1 MILEGIVGGSG
12 KLLMLDR
19 ILPRLQQDGHRVLL
33 FSQFTSMLDIL
44 EDYCELRDY
53 QFVRLDGST
62 NRVKRRLDVRRFNA
76 ANSSLFIFLI
86 STRAGGLGL
95 NLASADTV
103 ILYDSD
109 W

>member
-1 MILEGIVGGSG
+1 
-12 KLLMLDR
+12 
-19 ILPRLQQDGHRVLL
+19 
-33 FSQFTSMLDIL
+33 MLDIL
-44 EDYCELRDY
+44 EDYCEMRDY

-62 NRVKRRLDVRRFNA
+62 NRVKRRLDVRRFNTP
-76 ANSSLFIFLI
+76 NSTLFIFLI

-109 W
+109 WYFISTFIHSVFI